1 MYGRTYLDLLSRLR
15 MGRCSADI
23 CESSIWIYLTICSQP
38 LTAKWSALVAILH
51 MIISYI
57 WDRPTDGHS
66 LLQRCEDASKNH
78 PRLCLKYCHWI
89 MNSPQVHRPRRRL
102 NLSRRPPL
110 MRSFSSFFVPMLLS
124 NFVSGALIKD
134 ASTKK
139 FAVIVDAG
147 SSGMWHS

>member
-1 MYGRTYLDLLSRLR
+1 MCLVYQPLTMMRCHVRLQWISIQTAKSEGNVIEAWSYFAGAPVTYININQLPVRTNLDLLSRLR
-15 MGRCSADI
+15 MGRCSDDI

-89 MNSPQVHRPRRRL
+89 MNSPQVHRPRR
-102 NLSRRPPL
+102 
-110 MRSFSSFFVPMLLS
+110 
-124 NFVSGALIKD
+124 
-134 ASTKK
+134 
-139 FAVIVDAG
+139 
-147 SSGMWHS
+147 